1 MYLTAI
7 DNFTLV
13 GAAVTVTSIE
23 AGLIFFIY
31 ALFSLFRAIL
41 LILELSMSMHLS
53 FQVFFSL
60 IEVYQIN
67 CNLLV
72 VL

>member
-23 AGLIFFIY
+23 AGLVFFIY
-31 ALFSLFRAIL
+31 ALFFLFLIAL
-41 LILELSMSMHLS
+41 LILELSKSMHLS
-53 FQVFFSL
+53 FLVFSF
-60 IEVYQIN
+60 
-67 CNLLV
+67 
-72 VL
+72 